1 MIFYFLLTA
10 LASEFPV
17 TPQDKNV
24 IKLYGG
30 IQKLELA

>member
-1 MIFYFLLTA
+1 MILCFLLTA
-10 LASEFPV
+10 FASEFPV

-24 IKLYGG
+24 IKSYGG

>member
-1 MIFYFLLTA
+1 MIFCFLLTA

-24 IKLYGG
+24 IKSYGS
-30 IQKLELA
+30 I